1 MYIDINIPHTG
12 ISQLINYPIPYRILK
27 KLALYLAKVLEIFFK
42 ILVQGRVIF
51 FIFCLSNSIS
61 DIAETITHTAEN

>member
-42 ILVQGRVIF
+42 ILV
-51 FIFCLSNSIS
+51 
-61 DIAETITHTAEN
+61 